1 MEEKKETKELK
12 SKAYFLRALKNYRTK
27 DGVREKLNEKAKL
40 YQRFKLERNIFL
52 KILLDD

>member
-1 MEEKKETKELK
+1 MEEQKEFK
-12 SKAYFLRALKNYRTK
+12 SKSYFLKALKNYRTK
-27 DGVREKLNEKAKL
+27 DGVREKINEKAKL